1 MGKIDFIDEVTFWAH
16 GGHGG
21 NGCVSFRR
29 EKYVPKGGPD
39 GGDGGDGGSVLLRV
53 QQNISTLIDLR
64 RRKHYKAGKGENGKG
79 KCMHGKQGR
88 SVIVPVPMGTV
99 VIDAESDSILGDLT
113 KPGQELIVANGGSGG
128 KGNRWFATPTRQTP
142 DIAKSGTEGE
152 KRQVRLELKL
162 LADVGLVGL
171 PNAGKSTLLSR
182 VSSARPKVADYPFTT
197 LKPNLGIVQ
206 YEAFKSFVM
215 ADIPGLIEGAHA
227 GKGLGVRFLRHIE
240 RTQILIFL
248 IEADSDEISYVFETL
263 WNELKLYD
271 NALKEKPYLV
281 ALSKVDLIPEEEKG
295 NLPKT
300 INDQSCYPVSA
311 VTGYGIQPLM
321 NAAVKMLSEA
331 KDE

>member
-1 MGKIDFIDEVTFWAH
+1 MAEIDFIDEVTFWAH
-16 GGHGG
+16 GGRGG
-21 NGCVSFRR
+21 DGCVSFRR

-39 GGDGGDGGSVLLRV
+39 GGDGGNGGSVILRV
-53 QQNISTLIDLR
+53 QQNISTLINLR
-64 RRKHYKAGKGENGKG
+64 RRKQYKAGDGENGKG
-79 KCMHGKQGR
+79 KCMHGKQGK
-88 SVIVPVPMGTV
+88 SVVIPVPMGTV
-99 VIDAESDSILGDLT
+99 VIDAQNNSILGDLT
-113 KPGQELIVANGGSGG
+113 RPEHELIVAKGGRGG

-152 KRQVRLELKL
+152 KRQIRLELKL

-197 LKPNLGIVQ
+197 LAPNLGIVQ

-215 ADIPGLIEGAHA
+215 ADIPGLIEGAHT

-240 RTQILIFL
+240 RTRILIFL
-248 IEADSDEISYVFETL
+248 VEADSADILHVFNTL
-263 WNELKLYD
+263 WKELKSCD
-271 NALKEKPYLV
+271 NALTKKPCIL
-281 ALSKVDLIPEEEKG
+281 ALSKVDLIPEKERG

-300 INDQSCYPVSA
+300 INDHFCYPISA
-311 VTGYGIQPLM
+311 VSGHGIQPLL
-321 NAAVKMLSEA
+321 NAMVQMLSEA